1 MTAATAAA
9 PTLAPVLAPVL
20 ALVLASA
27 ACVLLMAAPRAG
39 ACELTDAA
47 SRRRGAGRA
56 SARGALRAIGPVA
69 LLAVGVGLAQDA
81 PTSASLG
88 IASPRLGLAV
98 TVGACLLA
106 ALALRRRAAGRD
118 AARRRAVAAGA
129 ACELLV
135 GELTAGTPPTTAL
148 RRVAVAEPMLG
159 AVAGAA
165 AMSGDVPAA
174 LRRLALDSGVAS
186 WERVADAWEVSARSG
201 AGLTGVLAQ
210 VAASERDAT
219 ARRRLVQQE
228 MAEAQATARLMAVLP
243 WLLVGAGSLGGGGA
257 LTFLTGSWIGVGS
270 AAVGCA
276 LATAGLFWLERI
288 EREGIPS

>member
-1 MTAATAAA
+1 M
-9 PTLAPVLAPVL
+9 L

-39 ACELTDAA
+39 ARELTDAA
-47 SRRRGAGRA
+47 SRQRGAERA
-56 SARGALRAIGPVA
+56 STSGALKVSGAVA
-69 LLAVGVGLAQDA
+69 LVALVAVGVGLAQDA
-81 PTSASLG
+81 PTPAALG

-135 GELTAGTPPTTAL
+135 GELAAGTPPTTAL